1 MWEVDS
7 MLSGPRRRM
16 LWNPPT
22 MTSVGCRTPRIRSS
36 NANPMSP
43 VCSSYFTPLPPN
55 NCQQRHYLFSLSLPF
70 ACLFICLSGQALL
83 LQYLMNCLDSFHK
96 TTDDLIRFWRSKG
109 HSRSS
114 RSAHYIP
121 CTTCTISMKLTWNN
135 HLPLHPR
142 VGPRGCK

>member
-1 MWEVDS
+1 ME
-7 MLSGPRRRM
+7 
-16 LWNPPT
+16 PT
-22 MTSVGCRTPRIRSS
+22 DDDVRGMSYPKNLIRSS

-135 HLPLHPR
+135 HLPLQPR